1 MSHIM
6 LLEKQVRK
14 TKPEKEHPME
24 RRVNLLKGA
33 TDLKYS
39 QFQPIY
45 ELWCD
50 YFSTLIGGADGT
62 PDERMIKA
70 DYHGCLLIVS
80 DSPCKNLIGRV
91 GIVIHETRRTF
102 QIITKDDRVLTL
114 PKTGSSFQFALEG
127 RVFTLFGDALAQK
140 SFLRGK
146 KMRNRTT
153 VPHLLR

>member
-6 LLEKQVRK
+6 LLEKQMRK
-14 TKPEKEHPME
+14 PKPEKEHPME
-24 RRVNLLKGA
+24 QRQNLLKEA
-33 TDLKYS
+33 KDLKYS
-39 QFQPIY
+39 QFQSIY
-45 ELWCD
+45 ELWCA
-50 YFSTLIGGADGT
+50 YFSSLIGDIT

-80 DSPCKNLIGRV
+80 DSPCRNLIGRV

-102 QIITKDDRVLTL
+102 QIITKQDRVLTL
-114 PKTGSSFQFALEG
+114 PKAGASFQFALDG
-127 RVFTLFGDALAQK
+127 RVFTLFGDAVLQR

-146 KMRNRTT
+146 RLRSRNT